1 MGQSDVWVQLADYE
15 IICSG
20 DHKIVPSVL

>member
-1 MGQSDVWVQLADYE
+1 VWVQLADYE

-20 DHKIVPSVL
+20 THTITSTILL